1 MGARGEADVA
11 KKFAA
16 IVTSLIMLALGFL
29 LASVFILAQSDRA
42 QAHGGSL
49 GEKECGNVNP
59 RIRFLRTF
67 GYNGHRAPRCKTGRK
82 VARRWVALNCGRQGG
97 DICQFRYVGQRWY
110 CTVGAALRPPHKGK
124 RFTGCNNQK
133 TIGLSFIYR

>member
-1 MGARGEADVA
+1 MRARGEADVA

-16 IVTSLIMLALGFL
+16 TFTSLTMLALGFL
-29 LASVFILAQSDRA
+29 LVSGFILAQSDHA
-42 QAHGGSL
+42 QAQGETL
-49 GEKECGNVNP
+49 EKECGNVTP

-67 GYNGHRAPRCKTGRK
+67 GYNDHRPPRCKTGRK
-82 VARRWVALNCGRQGG
+82 VARRWVALNCGRKGG
-97 DICQFRYVGQRWY
+97 DICRFRYVGQRWY
-110 CTVGAALRPPHKGK
+110 CTVGVALHPPHEGK